1 MTAVTFQSRPI
12 SKRQARPKTGRTQVG
27 TVDIIAASVMVLRP
41 VVVSVGIVVAAVTWA
56 TPSHADP
63 VGDSVSS
70 VLNTVGIGNN
80 GPISSV
86 IAQIGQSVCP
96 MLVQP
101 GSNFASS
108 ATQMSGNGGLAS
120 PIAGFLAGQAIQSQ
134 CPAFMT
140 AISNGTMPFGL
151 SGASP
156 SPAPFGL
163 PGASPAP
170 FGLPGASPAPF
181 GLPGASPS
189 PFGLQLPGTTPPAPS
204 PFALP
209 GL

>member
-12 SKRQARPKTGRTQVG
+12 SKRQARPKMGRTQVG
-27 TVDIIAASVMVLRP
+27 TVDIIAASVVVLRP

-63 VGDSVSS
+63 VGDSVST

-86 IAQIGQSVCP
+86 IAQIGQSICP
-96 MLVQP
+96 LLVQP

-151 SGASP
+151 SGANS

-163 PGASPAP
+163 PGASP
-170 FGLPGASPAPF
+170 SPF

-189 PFGLQLPGTTPPAPS
+189 PFGLQLPGATPPAPS

>member
-1 MTAVTFQSRPI
+1 MTTAIFQSRPM
-12 SKRQARPKTGRTQVG
+12 SKRQARPRTGRNQFG
-27 TVDIIAASVMVLRP
+27 TVDVIAASVVVFRP
-41 VVVSVGIVVAAVTWA
+41 VIVSVGIVIAAVTWA
-56 TPSHADP
+56 TPAHADG
-63 VGDSVSS
+63 VGDLISP

-80 GPISSV
+80 GPVSSA
-86 IAQIGQSVCP
+86 IAQIGQSICP

-101 GSNFASS
+101 GSNFAST
-108 ATQMSGNGGLAS
+108 ATNMSGNGGLAS

-151 SGASP
+151 SGA
-156 SPAPFGL
+156 G
-163 PGASPAP
+163 
-170 FGLPGASPAPF
+170 
-181 GLPGASPS
+181 SPS
-189 PFGLQLPGTTPPAPS
+189 PFGLPGGSPSPFGLPAPAPSPFGLPAPAPSPFGLPAPAPAPS